1 MARERSDKL
10 FKIFEDNELLVS
22 GRVLETADLER
33 EQAKIALEIARTTR
47 DREDSTQM
55 ERLMNDVVRLS
66 ATLRGLGPDADPCVR
81 ETCEELLQ
89 EAKEKLAEARA
100 RKKARKEKH

>member
-1 MARERSDKL
+1 SKSKGKKKDEDHDKRTREMVRKTSHKL
-10 FKIFEDNELLVS
+10 FNIFEDNEVLVS

-33 EQAKIALEIARTTR
+33 EQAKIALERARTTR

-66 ATLRGLGPDADPCVR
+66 ATMRGLGPDADTCAR
-81 ETCEELLQ
+81 ETC
-89 EAKEKLAEARA
+89 
-100 RKKARKEKH
+100 